1 MKSKLRE
8 EEEQSGYNY
17 GFLNGWYPFSKMAL

>member
-1 MKSKLRE
+1 MKSKLR